1 MIKKIGNFVL
11 FAIYAIMHCREYFFW
26 QFCLVIFMTINE
38 TNGSFA
44 EMLSQSM
51 DGHRSIEGSVV
62 RGTVVSLKN
71 DKAVIDVGLKSEG
84 RLFIND
90 IKTLTGKDTVD
101 IGDTIDVYVE
111 KYEDK
116 NGEPI
121 LSIEKAKKEAVWNN
135 LNRHMIDG
143 TSVDGIITGRTRGGL
158 LVDID
163 GTQAFLPGSHVDLR
177 PVKDITPL
185 LNIKQPFKVLKMDKQ
200 RNNIVVSRRNVL
212 EEARNAARDG
222 IISGLS
228 EGMVLDGV
236 VKNITEYGAF
246 VDIGG
251 IDGLLHITD
260 ISWKR
265 VSTPSEVI
273 SVGEHIKVQVL
284 KFNASTGRIS
294 LGMKQLLQTPWENIE
309 ERYHVGQI
317 CKGTVVNI
325 TDYGAFVEMESCIE
339 GMVHMSEVSW
349 HNKTI
354 APSKVLTVGQEV
366 DVMVLDV
373 NQEKKKISLSIKRC
387 QPNPW
392 QKFADEHKVGEKLH
406 GIIRNVTEFGIFVEV
421 AENLD
426 GMVHISDISWKA
438 GTDDDESKNYQKGQE
453 IDVIVLGVDPE
464 KERINLGI
472 KQLEEDPYADAIAN
486 TKKGSI
492 VKATVENITDGGI
505 DVKLENGLPGFIK
518 RAELSSDRSHQR
530 SSLFAIGSVVE
541 GIVVSIDKSRV
552 VNLSIKALEI
562 QEERQ
567 ALESLSSQ
575 DKKASIGDILDSAIH
590 NNDKETK

>member
-1 MIKKIGNFVL
+1 MSVGQKSG
-11 FAIYAIMHCREYFFW
+11 A
-26 QFCLVIFMTINE
+26 
-38 TNGSFA
+38 FA
-44 EMLSQSM
+44 EMLEQSLS
-51 DGHRSIEGSVV
+51 GSKSIEGTVV
-62 RGTVVSLKN
+62 KGTVVALKN

-84 RLFIND
+84 RLFISD
-90 IKTLTGKDTVD
+90 IKTLKGDDVVN
-101 IGDTIDVYVE
+101 IGDTLDVFVE

-135 LNRHMIDG
+135 LKRHMEDG
-143 TSVDGIITGRTRGGL
+143 TSVEGVIIGRTRGGL

-185 LNIKQPFKVLKMDKQ
+185 LNIKQPFKVLKMDKI
-200 RNNIVVSRRNVL
+200 RNNIVVSRRAVL

-222 IISGLS
+222 IISKLS

-273 SVGEHIKVQVL
+273 SVGEHVKVQVL

-309 ERYHVGQI
+309 NRYHVGQI

-325 TDYGAFVEMESCIE
+325 TDYGAFVEIESCIE
-339 GMVHMSEVSW
+339 GMVHMSEISW
-349 HNKTI
+349 TNKTS
-354 APSKVLTVGQEV
+354 APSKLLTVGQEV
-366 DVMVLDV
+366 DVMVMDV
-373 NQEKKKISLSIKRC
+373 NQEKKKIALSIKRC
-387 QPNPW
+387 QDNPW
-392 QKFADEHKVGEKLH
+392 KKFADEHQQGEKLH
-406 GIIRNVTEFGIFVEV
+406 GVIKNVTEFGIFVEV

-426 GMVHISDISWKA
+426 GMVHISDFSWKA
-438 GTDDDESKNYQKGQE
+438 GTDDDESKKYQKGQE
-453 IDVIVLGVDPE
+453 IDVVVLAVDPE

-472 KQLEEDPYADAIAN
+472 KQLESDPYADAIAN
-486 TKKGSI
+486 THKGN
-492 VKATVENITDGGI
+492 VVQATVVNVLESGI
-505 DVKLENGLPGFIK
+505 EVKLDNGLPGFVK
-518 RAELSSDRSHQR
+518 RAELSNDRNNQKTTNFDVGDKIEA
-530 SSLFAIGSVVE
+530 LVIN
-541 GIVVSIDKSRV
+541 IDKSRT
-552 VNLSIKALEI
+552 VNLSIKAYEI
-562 QEERQ
+562 QEEKK
-567 ALESLSSQ
+567 ALESLSSN
-575 DKKASIGDILDSAIH
+575 DSKASIGDILDNVIS
-590 NNDKETK
+590 DKE